1 MRAVTILLVAAV
13 AVAEKLPLESR
24 PFAILRRDQ
33 HHPNGEGAHS
43 FDFETENGIS
53 FHMSGSQGPAGGAN
67 SIGDWSYPLGD
78 GSTAEF
84 KFVADENGYQP
95 ESSLL
100 PVAPAFP
107 HPIPDFV
114 LRQIEFAE
122 QQRAAE
128 ARQKSRED

>member
-1 MRAVTILLVAAV
+1 MKTIAFFLLVAV
-13 AVAEKLPLESR
+13 AAADKM
-24 PFAILRRDQ
+24 PFAAPPVAILRSDQ
-33 HHPNGEGAHS
+33 HTPNEDGAHS
-43 FDFETENGIS
+43 FDFEAENGIE
-53 FHMSGSQGPAGGAN
+53 FHVSGSQGATGGAN
-67 SIGDWSYPLGD
+67 SIGDWSYPLPD

-84 KFVADENGYQP
+84 KFVANENGYQP

-114 LRQIEFAE
+114 MRQIEFAE

-128 ARQKSRED
+128 ARQSSYEN

>member
-1 MRAVTILLVAAV
+1 MRAVAILWVV
-13 AVAEKLPLESR
+13 SVVVAEKLPLETR
-24 PFAILRRDQ
+24 PFEILRSDQ
-33 HHPNGEGAHS
+33 HHPNSEGAHS

-53 FHMSGSQGPAGGAN
+53 FHMSGSQGPTGGAN

-128 ARQKSRED
+128 ARQGSYEN

>member
-1 MRAVTILLVAAV
+1 MGQQAVVLLLVAV
-13 AVAEKLPLESR
+13 AAADKLPLDNAH
-24 PFAILRRDQ
+24 FAILRSDQ
-33 HHPNGEGAHS
+33 HNPNSEGAHS
-43 FDFETENGIS
+43 FDFETENGIN
-53 FHMSGSQGPAGGAN
+53 FHVSGSQGATGGAN
-67 SIGDWSYPLGD
+67 SIGDWSYPLPD
-78 GSTAEF
+78 GGVASF
-84 KFVADENGYQP
+84 KFVANENGYQP

-128 ARQKSRED
+128 ARKGAQQ

>member
-1 MRAVTILLVAAV
+1 MKTIVFFLLVAA
-13 AVAEKLPLESR
+13 AAADKPSDDH
-24 PFAILRRDQ
+24 FAAILKSAQ
-33 HHPNGEGAHS
+33 HTPNEEGAHS
-43 FDFETENGIS
+43 FDFESENGIV
-53 FHMSGSQGPAGGAN
+53 FHVSGSQGATGGAN
-67 SIGDWSYPLGD
+67 SIGDWSYPLPD
-78 GSTAEF
+78 GSLAEV
-84 KFVADENGYQP
+84 KFVANENGYQP

-128 ARQKSRED
+128 ARGNLRRD

>member
-1 MRAVTILLVAAV
+1 MKTAVLLLLVAA
-13 AVAEKLPLESR
+13 ALADKPDSEM
-24 PFAILRRDQ
+24 AILRSDQ
-33 HHPNGEGAHS
+33 HHPNDDGAHS

-53 FHMSGSQGPAGGAN
+53 FHVSGSQGATGGAN

-78 GSTAEF
+78 GSKADF
-84 KFVADENGYQP
+84 KFVANENGYQP

-128 ARQKSRED
+128 ARRA

>member
-1 MRAVTILLVAAV
+1 MKTIVFFLLVAAAAADKV
-13 AVAEKLPLESR
+13 PSDDHLA
-24 PFAILRRDQ
+24 AILQNEQ
-33 HHPNGEGAHS
+33 HTPNSEGAHS
-43 FDFETENGIS
+43 FDFETENGIN
-53 FHMSGSQGPAGGAN
+53 FHVSGSQGATGGAN
-67 SIGDWSYPLGD
+67 SIGDWSYLLPD
-78 GSTAEF
+78 GSLAEV
-84 KFVADENGYQP
+84 KFVANENGYQP

-128 ARQKSRED
+128 ARRGSYEN

>member
-1 MRAVTILLVAAV
+1 MKAVAILLVVAV
-13 AVAEKLPLESR
+13 AVADKLPLDTR
-24 PFAILRRDQ
+24 PIAILQRDQ
-33 HHPNGEGAHS
+33 HNPNTEGAHS
-43 FDFETENGIS
+43 FDFEAENGIA
-53 FHMSGSQGPAGGAN
+53 FHMSGSQGPTGGAN
-67 SIGDWSYPLGD
+67 SIGDWSYPLPD

-84 KFVADENGYQP
+84 KFVANENGYQP

-114 LRQIEFAE
+114 MRQIEFAE

-128 ARQKSRED
+128 ARKA